1 MKKERNNKGI
11 TLVELLVSLAVGSI
25 VISAVIILL
34 QQGISGYTR
43 QTITTQLQDDANITL
58 NQISDTIM
66 QAKCIDIYNEESGE
80 KNTPKF
86 ITNRGENGNA
96 ASGNAYSFDIG
107 NHILY
112 VGAPQT
118 NDDYTKLSALCKN
131 VWYFKVQILNTSV
144 KIEGNG
150 VETDGRNK
158 YKITVINNPVQI
170 KVTLILKY
178 EYGDSYITREVSRV
192 TALRNKIKMNDPNL
206 PLAIQGTSVTDFSIK
221 SALDAYFTD

>member
-1 MKKERNNKGI
+1 MKKKNNKGI
-11 TLVELLVSLAVGSI
+11 TLVELLVALAVGSI

-34 QQGISGYTR
+34 RQGIAGYTR

-58 NQISDTIM
+58 NQMSDTIM

-96 ASGNAYSFDIG
+96 ASGNAYSFDIR

-112 VGAPQT
+112 VGTPQT
-118 NDDYTKLSALCKN
+118 NNDYTKLSILCKN

-192 TALRNKIKMNDPNL
+192 TALRNKIKINDPNL
-206 PLAIQGTSVTDFSIK
+206 PLAIQGTSITDFSIK

>member
-1 MKKERNNKGI
+1 MKKQNNNKGI
-11 TLVELLVSLAVGSI
+11 TLVEMLVALAVGSI
-25 VISAVIILL
+25 VISAVVILL
-34 QQGISGYTR
+34 QQGISGYSR

-58 NQISDTIM
+58 NQMSDTIM
-66 QAKCIDIYNEESGE
+66 QAKCVDIYNEESGE

-96 ASGNAYSFDIG
+96 ATGNAYSYDIN

-118 NDDYTKLSALCKN
+118 NDDYTKLSILCKN
-131 VWYFKVQILNTSV
+131 VWYFKVQILNSSV

-158 YKITVINNPVQI
+158 YKITAVNNPIQI
-170 KVTLILKY
+170 KVTLVLKY
-178 EYGDSYITREVSRV
+178 KYGDGFITREVSRV
-192 TALRNKIKMNDPNL
+192 SALRNNIKLTDPNL
-206 PLAIQGTSVTDFSIK
+206 PLAIQGKSVADFSIS